1 MSSVHRVQHS
11 HGENSASAMSSVSQ
25 NIETKLSDEI
35 KLCFQ
40 IFQVRFCEVRYWL
53 NWKYPKLIINYM
65 WVTDLQRSTQTTP
78 SNINIWCYIT
88 PDCGGIPVRLTPGW
102 QWHNNIQWSA
112 PAITLTVW
120 QQGCCQGFPPP
131 LSPVSLCVPVV
142 VSCWGYCSN
151 V

>member
-1 MSSVHRVQHS
+1 MSTECSTHMERIVLQSCHS
-11 HGENSASAMSSVSQ
+11 QSKYRDKIIWWDKIVLSNISSEVLWGE
-25 NIETKLSDEI
+25 I
-35 KLCFQ
+35 
-40 IFQVRFCEVRYWL
+40 L

-78 SNINIWCYIT
+78 SNINIWCYIS
-88 PDCGGIPVRLTPGW
+88 PDCGGIPLRLTLGW

-112 PAITLTVW
+112 PAITLTA
-120 QQGCCQGFPPP
+120 GLLPGISPT